1 MSIVACVVQVG
12 ATMLYQVGHGHGFG
26 TNDYAKHL
34 RSDSHDPREHVAIHQ
49 GGGSEDTAA
58 RRCQIQQIEQDTQYK
73 QPLEHGK
80 DAAKQMVEPS
90 EHERMGNPVEHRC
103 YNTDCEPYKDKKQY
117 ISYNSCRSSRFKSAG
132 KHLRKHCACLRAEYA
147 ACDKPQHDT
156 SERSDLTYQ
165 AFPYSVGY
173 RAEKH
178 TCQYDV
184 YCTHR

>member
-1 MSIVACVVQVG
+1 
-12 ATMLYQVGHGHGFG
+12 MLYQVGHGHGFG

-34 RSDSHDPREHVAIHQ
+34 RSNLHDPRKHVAIHQ
-49 GGGSEDTAA
+49 CRGSEYTAA
-58 RRCQIQQIEQDTQYK
+58 RRCQIQQIEQNTQYK
-73 QPLEHGK
+73 QPLEHSK
-80 DAAKQMVEPS
+80 DASEQMVEPS
-90 EHERMGNPVEHRC
+90 EHERMGKPVEHRC
-103 YNTDCEPYKDKKQY
+103 HDTYGKPYEYKKQH
-117 ISYNSCRSSRFKSAG
+117 IAYNSCRSSRFKSAG

-165 AFPYSVGY
+165 AFPHSIGY